1 MVFTTVP
8 EFDSEFD
15 KLHKKYRSLKNDLE
29 VLKTILL
36 KYPIGYEPI
45 AFHIPGL
52 GIKTPIYKV
61 KGFYCKALNKGSSS
75 GIRVIYAYLEA
86 SQEIKFI
93 EIYYKERDGADCNKD
108 RIRKYFTTCI

>member
-15 KLHKKYRSLKNDLE
+15 KLLKKYRSLKEDLE

-45 AFHIPGL
+45 ASRIPGM
-52 GIKTPIYKV
+52 GIETPIYKV
-61 KGFYCKALNKGSSS
+61 KSFYCKALNRGSRS
-75 GIRVIYAYLEA
+75 GIRLIYAYLETKK
-86 SQEIKFI
+86 EIKFV
-93 EIYYKERDGADCNKD
+93 EIYYKERDSVDCNKE
-108 RIRKYFTTCI
+108 RIRKYFA